1 MTLLLLHIV
10 CVFPCHWPL
19 GLLLRTGGHGVF
31 NGCSDLG
38 ACLAC
43 EGETGTGE
51 FAQVLN
57 Q

>member
-19 GLLLRTGGHGVF
+19 GFLLRTGGHEVF

-38 ACLAC
+38 ACLAR